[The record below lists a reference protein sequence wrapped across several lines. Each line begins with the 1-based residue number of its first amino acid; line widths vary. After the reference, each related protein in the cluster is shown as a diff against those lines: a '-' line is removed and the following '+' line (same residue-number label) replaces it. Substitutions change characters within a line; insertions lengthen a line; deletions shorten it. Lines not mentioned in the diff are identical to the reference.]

1 MLPSQTEY
9 KKLIHQ
15 NDTLK
20 EEDQNKVLLFENY
33 IKRSKENSP
42 YISEENLN
50 IIENY
55 EKEITFLESLKE
67 KNQNEKETIKR
78 SHSILTTLS
87 KEEQIIKEKQKTEEL
102 NKKRQTNSGYLNGVI
117 LIYITLNLALL
128 IVGIMIKSLK

>member
-15 NDTLK
+15 NDPLK

-128 IVGIMIKSLK
+128 IVGIMLKSLK